1 MIKKAGKIVSVLLMT
16 AVMLAGCG
24 ETGEVKKPEPASG
37 SGAQTETQKK
47 EGNAMNLKDAFA
59 KDFKVGVAVN
69 PYQLHGDTGELIT
82 DNFNSITMENA
93 MKPEGLLDQRASEN
107 SKDGLPEINKENLDD
122 VLGLAQEKGLPVR
135 GHCLVWHNQTPEWFF
150 CEDFEAS
157 NDKVDKA
164 TLQKRMES
172 YIQKVLTYCQ
182 EKYPGVVYAWDVVN
196 EACDDGGGYRTSS
209 NWYEIYGDESYIV
222 DAFTY
227 ARKYA
232 AEDVK
237 LFYNDYNEYMPSK
250 VSTIAELLKTLYSKK
265 LVDGV
270 GFQSH
275 WDMDY
280 PDTGMIEEAMA
291 EYSAIGDLE
300 IQFTE
305 IDMHNTDDSE
315 EGLKQQADRYAEFF
329 RMITKADR
337 EGRANITNV
346 TFWGLD
352 DDVSWLP
359 GFKGE
364 DSYPLLFD
372 ADHQRKPCYD
382 SILAVGNNS
391 GE

>member
-1 MIKKAGKIVSVLLMT
+1 MSGKAGKILSVLLMA
-16 AVMLAGCG
+16 AVLMVGCG
-24 ETGEVKKPEPASG
+24 GAENGTKKETVSG
-37 SGAQTETQKK
+37 SGARTETQKK
-47 EGNAMNLKDAFA
+47 KGNAMVLKDAFA

-69 PYQLHGDTGELIT
+69 PYQLSDEETGKLIC

-93 MKPEGLLDQRASEN
+93 MKPEGLLDQRASEE
-107 SKDGLPEINKENLDD
+107 SSDGLPEINKENLDE
-122 VLGLAQEKGLPVR
+122 VLSLAKEKGLPVR
-135 GHCLVWHNQTPEWFF
+135 GHCLVWHSQTPEWFF
-150 CEDFEAS
+150 CKKYDAG

-164 TLQKRMES
+164 TMKKRMES

-209 NWYEIYGDESYIV
+209 NWYEIYGDESYII
-222 DAFTY
+222 DAFTF

-232 AEDVK
+232 ANDVK
-237 LFYNDYNEYMPSK
+237 LFYNDYNEYMPAK
-250 VSTIAELLKTLYSKK
+250 VFTISALLKKLNDKK

-275 WDMDY
+275 WDMNY
-280 PDTGMIEEAMA
+280 PEVDLIKEAMA
-291 EYSAIGDLE
+291 EYSGIGDLE

-305 IDMHNTDDSE
+305 IDMHNTDDSK
-315 EGLKQQADRYAEFF
+315 EGLAAQAERYKEFF
-329 RMITKADR
+329 EAITKADR
-337 EGRANITNV
+337 EGRSKVTSV

-352 DDVSWLP
+352 DAVSWLP

-372 ADHQRKPCYD
+372 GDHQKKPCYD
-382 SILAVGNNS
+382 SILAVANN
-391 GE
+391 